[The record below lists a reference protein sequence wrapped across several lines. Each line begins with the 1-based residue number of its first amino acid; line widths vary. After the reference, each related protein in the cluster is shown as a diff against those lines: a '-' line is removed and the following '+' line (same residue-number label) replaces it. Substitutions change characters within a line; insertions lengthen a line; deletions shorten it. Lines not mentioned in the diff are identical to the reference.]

1 MPAPTL
7 RPYQDDVIARVRTRV
22 EAGQRRLI
30 IVAPTGSG
38 KTVISSKMVHDAE
51 RAGQRVLFIVHRR
64 ELIHQTN
71 QKLFAMGI
79 DAGIIAAGFNP
90 RPLVP
95 VQIAGVQSLYVRAI
109 QSSTISLPAA
119 DLVVVDECHHAT
131 ARTWRRIIDSY
142 PEAAVIGL
150 TATPCRGDGRGLG
163 AIFQAMVECPSIEE
177 LIKSGFLVGTKVYA
191 PNKPDLSKVKVTAG
205 DYNEKQIAEIMDEAK
220 ITGDV
225 VVHWHRH
232 TGGRKTVVFATTVA
246 HAAHLAD
253 EFNRAG
259 VAAAFVSG
267 ETPTDERD
275 TILAKL
281 ASGGLD
287 VVVNCGVLTEGF
299 DLPAIGCIVLARP
312 TKSVA
317 LYRQMVGRGL
327 RTAEGKDHVL
337 VLDHAGCT
345 LEHGFIDEPIEWTL
359 APDKRAER
367 PVQKAR
373 AKGKAPKLADCPE
386 CSAVIWHGQGCKS
399 CGWRPRIKPEGIE
412 VIDGDLSLLGR
423 GGLTPQQKATIV
435 EQQRLYREL
444 IYVADERGYQRGWA
458 AHKYKERYRDWP
470 PRNWGRLSP
479 VAPSPETRSWIRS
492 RQIAFFKARERE
504 RAAAS

>member
-1 MPAPTL
+1 MAPVL
-7 RPYQDDVIARVRTRV
+7 RPYQDDVIARVHARV
-22 EAGQRRLI
+22 EAGDRRLI

-38 KTVISSKMVHDAE
+38 KTVVSSKMVHDAE
-51 RAGQRVLFIVHRR
+51 RAGKRVLFIVHRR
-64 ELIHQTN
+64 ELIHQTS
-71 QKLFAMGI
+71 QKLYAMGV

-109 QSSTISLPAA
+109 QSSTISLPPA

-142 PEAAVIGL
+142 PEAAVVGL

-163 AIFQAMVECPSIEE
+163 AIFQAMVECPSIER
-177 LIKSGFLVGTKVYA
+177 LIKDGFLVGTKVYA

-220 ITGDV
+220 LVGDV

-232 TGGRKTVVFATTVA
+232 ATGRKTVVFATTVA
-246 HAAHLAD
+246 HAAHLAG

-259 VAAAFVSG
+259 VAAAFISG
-267 ETPTDERD
+267 ETPAAERD
-275 TILAKL
+275 GVIAKL
-281 ASGGLD
+281 ASGALD
-287 VVVNCGVLTEGF
+287 AIVNCGVLTEGF
-299 DLPAIGCIVLARP
+299 DLPEISCIVLARP
-312 TKSVA
+312 TKSVG

-327 RTAEGKDHVL
+327 RTAEGKSECL

-359 APDKRAER
+359 APDKRAQR

-373 AKGKAPKLADCPE
+373 EKGRAPKLADCPE
-386 CSAVIWHGQGCKS
+386 CSAVIWSGQGCGS
-399 CGWRPRIKPEGIE
+399 CGWRPRTRPEGVDVIE
-412 VIDGDLSLLGR
+412 GDLSLLGR
-423 GGLTPQQKATIV
+423 DGLAKHQVNAAQ
-435 EQQRLYREL
+435 QQRLYREL
-444 IYVADERGYQRGWA
+444 IYIAGERGYQRGWA
-458 AHKYKERYRDWP
+458 AHKYKEKYRDWP
-470 PRNWGRLSP
+470 PRNWGSLQP
-479 VAPSPETRSWIRS
+479 IEPSPETRSWIRS
-492 RQIAFFKARERE
+492 RQIAYYKAREKDRS
-504 RAAAS
+504 AVAS